1 MLKFFTFLMTSV
13 LLLSSCNHLSNQPLL
28 PKKRMAIETFKP
40 IPENFKP
47 RKLTVVSAGDS
58 LTEGVGD
65 STGQGG
71 YLPYLKKTLEKDEGI
86 SEVDFYNFGVKGN
99 RTTQLLKRLQSN
111 EVKKAVEKA
120 DIVIITIGGN
130 DIMKVVKENISNL
143 QISTFN
149 KEKKVYIQHLTQ
161 IFDTIHQ
168 DNPEVSI
175 VLVGLYNPFMK
186 WFADVDEL
194 NEIVA
199 DWNKSSQ
206 MVVAN
211 YDHAYFVEIEDIFDH
226 SSDNLFYIDNFH
238 PNDKGY
244 ELIALRL
251 QDSLGERTIPNL
263 EKRSL
268 TASKEEN

>member
-1 MLKFFTFLMTSV
+1 MLKFFSLLITSL
-13 LLLSSCNHLSNQPLL
+13 LLLSSCNHLSNQQLL
-28 PKKRMAIETFKP
+28 PKKRMSIEAFKP

-71 YLPYLKKTLEKDEGI
+71 YLPYLKKTLEKDEAI
-86 SEVDFYNFGVKGN
+86 SQVDFYNFGVKGN

-111 EVKKAVEKA
+111 EVRKAVQKA

-130 DIMKVVKENISNL
+130 DMMKVVKENISNL
-143 QISTFN
+143 QVSAFN
-149 KEKKVYIQHLTQ
+149 KEKKIYIQHLTQ
-161 IFDTIHQ
+161 IFDAIHQ

-206 MVVAN
+206 RVIAN
-211 YDHAYFVEIEDIFDH
+211 YDHSYFVDIEDIFDH
-226 SSDNLFYIDNFH
+226 SNENLFYTDNFH

-244 ELIALRL
+244 ERIALRL